1 MQTKYFSPT
10 LLSVCL
16 ASFLAVLWTPAVEA
30 GCYDKRA
37 PGMDWSGCKKTN
49 KMLDDSDFTGSRFDN
64 AILTL
69 SSLDE
74 SKFKGASLVKA
85 DMTRA
90 TARDAYFEDA
100 DLTKSVG
107 YRAVFD
113 RATLKNSIM
122 TKSEFFRASF
132 RGADISDVDWSKS
145 ELGRVDF
152 SAARLDNVSFHFTN
166 LSRVVF
172 ADAQLEDV
180 DFYGAYTYLT
190 HFEGVDLSRVK
201 KLSQLQINLSCGNLE
216 TRLPEGRWIP
226 DTWPCVDEQNN

>member
-1 MQTKYFSPT
+1 MMHINKFPPT

-16 ASFLAVLWTPAVEA
+16 ASFLIVMWTPSAVA
-30 GCYDKRA
+30 GCYDDRA

-49 KMLDDSDFTGSRFDN
+49 KMLGDSDFSGSRFDD
-64 AILTL
+64 AILLL
-69 SSLDE
+69 SSLDN
-74 SKFKGASLVKA
+74 SKFKGASLVKT

-90 TARDAYFEDA
+90 TARNSYFENA

-107 YRAVFD
+107 YRATFD
-113 RATLKNSIM
+113 RATLKDSTL
-122 TKSEFFRASF
+122 TKSEYFRASF
-132 RGADISDVDWSKS
+132 READISDVDWSKS

-152 SAARLDNVSFHFTN
+152 TAARLDNVSFRFSN

-180 DFYGAYTYLT
+180 NFYGAYTYLT

-201 KLSQLQINLSCGNLE
+201 NLGQLQIDLSCGNLE
-216 TRLPEGRWIP
+216 TKLPEGRWVP
-226 DTWPCVDEQNN
+226 DTWPCVDD